1 MAQTGAQWDAADYT
15 GLAMTAIGG
24 LFGGLGL
31 ADMFGAGR
39 EQGVDT
45 FELVEEKNDE
55 GISMLTDIK
64 GMMKELIKKHAKL
77 EESVDHV
84 EETAS
89 KTEHIA

>member
-1 MAQTGAQWDAADYT
+1 MN
-15 GLAMTAIGG
+15 AIGG

-39 EQGVDT
+39 AQGIDT

-55 GISMLTDIK
+55 GLVMLKDIK
-64 GMMKELIKKHAKL
+64 GMMNELTKGHAKL

-84 EETAS
+84 E
-89 KTEHIA
+89 